1 MSLLGITETYKIQL
15 HIHNQLS
22 ETVHGNS
29 TWKQYMKTVHENST
43 LETVHGNSTWKRDLC
58 LNITIILL

>member
-1 MSLLGITETYKIQL
+1 ME
-15 HIHNQLS
+15 
-22 ETVHGNS
+22 
-29 TWKQYMKTVHENST
+29 TVHENST